1 MFVSCVV
8 VVLQC
13 LPLPF
18 PHSRSKS
25 KSLLAVALFCSF
37 TVLPCGVPFLDL
49 LATDIASLRRN
60 A

>member
-1 MFVSCVV
+1 MLLSCVV

-18 PHSRSKS
+18 PHSSSKS
-25 KSLLAVALFCSF
+25 KSLLAIALFCSF
-37 TVLPCGVPFLDL
+37 TMLPCDVPFLDL
-49 LATDIASLRRN
+49 LSHIASLRRC